1 MPLDDGR
8 GALESVQYI
17 RPGLVGARL
26 VCLRLS
32 LRQAGPRELLERL
45 KRRAAGEAQSAMVL
59 ADCWTRDGCVGVPIA
74 DHGINLVQTLEEF
87 RCMLLGYYPLKC

>member
-1 MPLDDGR
+1 
-8 GALESVQYI
+8 
-17 RPGLVGARL
+17 
-26 VCLRLS
+26 
-32 LRQAGPRELLERL
+32 
-45 KRRAAGEAQSAMVL
+45 MVL